1 MTIEEKLADMG
12 LVLPQRMGGKRSF
25 VPVRIVDNVAYVS
38 GHGAQNPDGTLAEPL
53 GKVGVDLTVEQGNE
67 AARGAALA
75 ILGSLKL
82 ALGDLERVK
91 YWVKLLGMVNCAP
104 DFIQQPSVINGA
116 SDLIVELYGEE
127 RGSHARSAVGMG
139 SLPAGMPVEIEAI
152 VVIE

>member
-1 MTIEEKLADMG
+1 MTIEEKLAHMG
-12 LVLPQRMGGKRSF
+12 LVLPKRMEHKFSF
-25 VPVRIVDNVAYVS
+25 VPVRIVDNIAYVS

-53 GKVGVDLTVEQGNE
+53 GKVGVDLTVEEGN
-67 AARGAALA
+67 AVAKGVALS

-104 DFIQQPSVINGA
+104 DFTQQPSVINGA
-116 SDLIVELYGEE
+116 SDLILELYGKE
-127 RGSHARSAVGMG
+127 RGSHARSAVGMS
-139 SLPAGMPVEIEAI
+139 SLPMGMAVEIEAI